1 LEEFESLLDE
11 IITEND
17 CRQILASHLSC
28 AHKESFENDYISLN
42 ELVIFVKKSL
52 LIGIKSF
59 YIPKLNVGNE
69 FKKLDHYT
77 SSVKLQSRYLTNI
90 IYNNMNL

>member
-1 LEEFESLLDE
+1 MLND

-28 AHKESFENDYISLN
+28 VHKESFESNRVSLN
-42 ELVIFVKKSL
+42 ELFNFVTKSL

-59 YIPKLNVGNE
+59 YIPNFNVKDE
-69 FKKLDHYT
+69 LKKLDHCT
-77 SSVKLQSRYLTNI
+77 SSVKLQSRYHTNI
-90 IYNNMNL
+90 IYNMD